1 MTTIHDVD
9 MLSLKLC
16 EKKVIPEGAYQA
28 LINGRA
34 RFSTNE
40 TFHKLLIHIVNAV
53 RVDAKKFDKILES
66 LKECDAEELAE
77 EIYES
82 VKK

>member
-28 LINGRA
+28 LV
-34 RFSTNE
+34 
-40 TFHKLLIHIVNAV
+40 KLMG
-53 RVDAKKFDKILES
+53 
-66 LKECDAEELAE
+66 ELDFPLMKHS
-77 EIYES
+77 ISY
-82 VKK
+82 